1 MSLGIGSREEHNL
14 AELKRIKR
22 LATLVL
28 VGCFVMLVLAK
39 LLEFRWPALSF
50 VASFAEA
57 ATIGGIADWY
67 AVVALFKRPLNL
79 PFPHT
84 AIIPRNQARI
94 GDNLGRFIE
103 SNFLA
108 PEPVKK
114 GLAEMNFADLMT
126 DWLSDRK
133 KSQGL
138 ARFVVKLVPQ
148 MLSAVDESGLKRFAA
163 ERIKA
168 QVQKTDVAPLAGKL
182 LDTFVKDDRHHKL
195 LNELIS
201 ALHRFLNDERAL
213 KSVQE
218 KVSEELPTLFKIVRA
233 DALIVKRIVKATNT
247 LLEEVKDDPDHAL
260 RGEFEQFF
268 RNYVNRMKRSKRF
281 AHRAEK
287 FKQDILA
294 RPELAGLADQL
305 WNGLRTLI
313 EDDARS
319 QDSILVVRLTDLLVD
334 VGRKLH
340 AEEQLKKDINAG
352 MVAALS
358 SFVASQKRGVSDFIA
373 DQVKAW
379 DFAELTLL
387 IEANIGKDLQYIRFN
402 GMIIGGFVGLALHL
416 VELII
421 LKV

>member
-14 AELKRIKR
+14 AELRRVKT

-28 VGCFVMLVLAK
+28 AGCFVVLVIAK
-39 LLEFRWPALSF
+39 LLEYRWPVLSF

-84 AIIPRNQARI
+84 AIIPRNQVRI

-108 PEPVKK
+108 PGPVKQ

-126 DWLSDRK
+126 DWLSDRR
-133 KSQGL
+133 KSESL
-138 ARFVVKLVPQ
+138 SRFVVKLVPQ
-148 MLSAVDESGLKRFAA
+148 MLSAVDETGLKRFAA
-163 ERIKA
+163 ERISA
-168 QVQKTDVAPLAGKL
+168 QIQKTDVAPLAGKL
-182 LDTFVKDDRHHKL
+182 LDSFIKDDRHHKL
-195 LNELIS
+195 HNELMP

-213 KSVQE
+213 KSVQQ

-233 DALIVKRIVKATNT
+233 DALIVRRIVKATNA
-247 LLEEVKDDPDHAL
+247 LLEDVRDDPDHAL

-268 RNYVNRMKRSKRF
+268 KNYVNRMKRSKRF
-281 AHRAEK
+281 AKRAET
-287 FKQDILA
+287 FKRDILA

-305 WNGLRTLI
+305 WNGLRNII
-313 EDDARS
+313 EEDARGDES
-319 QDSILVVRLTDLLVD
+319 VLVRRLTDMLVD
-334 VGRKLH
+334 IGKKLH
-340 AEEQLKKDINAG
+340 GEEQLKRDINAG

-358 SFVASQKRGVSDFIA
+358 SFVASQKRGVSEFIA
-373 DQVKAW
+373 DQVKGW

-416 VELII
+416 IEIVI

>member
-14 AELKRIKR
+14 AELKRVKR

-28 VGCFVMLVLAK
+28 AGCFVLLIVAK
-39 LLEFRWPALSF
+39 LLEYRWPALSF

-108 PEPVKK
+108 SEPVRK

-126 DWLSDRK
+126 DWLSDRR
-133 KSQGL
+133 KSEGL

-148 MLSAVDESGLKRFAA
+148 MLSAVDETGLKRFAA
-163 ERIKA
+163 ERISA
-168 QVQKTDVAPLAGKL
+168 QIQRTDVAPLAGKL
-182 LDTFVKDDRHHKL
+182 LDTFVKDNRHHKL

-213 KSVQE
+213 KSVQK

-233 DALIVKRIVKATNT
+233 DALIVGRIVKATNT

-260 RGEFEQFF
+260 RAEFEQFL

-281 AHRAEK
+281 ANRAEK
-287 FKQDILA
+287 FKRDILA

-305 WNGLRTLI
+305 WSGLRKII
-313 EDDARS
+313 EDDARAD
-319 QDSILVVRLTDLLVD
+319 DSTLVVRLTDMLVD

-340 AEEQLKKDINAG
+340 GEEQLKKDINAG

-416 VELII
+416 VEIVI
-421 LKV
+421 LRV

>member
-1 MSLGIGSREEHNL
+1 MSLGISSREEHNL
-14 AELKRIKR
+14 AELKRVKR
-22 LATLVL
+22 VATLVL
-28 VGCFVMLVLAK
+28 AGCFVVLILAK
-39 LLEFRWPALSF
+39 LLEYRWPALSF

-108 PEPVKK
+108 PEPVRM

-126 DWLSDRK
+126 DWLSDRQ
-133 KSQGL
+133 KSEGL

-148 MLSAVDESGLKRFAA
+148 MLSAVDETGLKRFAA
-163 ERIKA
+163 ERISA
-168 QVQKTDVAPLAGKL
+168 QIQKTDVAPLAGKL

-213 KSVQE
+213 KSVQK

-233 DALIVKRIVKATNT
+233 DALIVGRIVKATNT
-247 LLEEVKDDPDHAL
+247 LLEEVKDDPDHVL
-260 RGEFEQFF
+260 RAEFEQFF
-268 RNYVNRMKRSKRF
+268 KNYVNRMKRSKRF
-281 AHRAEK
+281 ANRAEK

-305 WNGLRTLI
+305 WNGLRKII
-313 EDDARS
+313 EDDARAD
-319 QDSILVVRLTDLLVD
+319 DSILVVRLTDMLVD
-334 VGRKLH
+334 VGGKLH
-340 AEEQLKKDINAG
+340 GEEQLKKDINAG
-352 MVAALS
+352 IVAALS

-416 VELII
+416 VEIVI

>member
-14 AELKRIKR
+14 AELKRVKR

-28 VGCFVMLVLAK
+28 AGCFVLLIVAK
-39 LLEFRWPALSF
+39 LLEYRWPALSF

-108 PEPVKK
+108 SEPVRK

-126 DWLSDRK
+126 DWLSDRQ
-133 KSQGL
+133 KSEGL

-148 MLSAVDESGLKRFAA
+148 MLSAVDETGLKRFAA
-163 ERIKA
+163 ERISA
-168 QVQKTDVAPLAGKL
+168 QIQRTDVAPLAGKL
-182 LDTFVKDDRHHKL
+182 LDTFVKDNRHHKL

-213 KSVQE
+213 KSVQK

-233 DALIVKRIVKATNT
+233 DALIVGRIVKATNT

-260 RGEFEQFF
+260 RAEFEQFL

-281 AHRAEK
+281 ASRAEK
-287 FKQDILA
+287 FKRDILA

-305 WNGLRTLI
+305 WSGLRKII
-313 EDDARS
+313 EDDARAD
-319 QDSILVVRLTDLLVD
+319 DSTLVVRLTDMLVD
-334 VGRKLH
+334 IGRKLDG
-340 AEEQLKKDINAG
+340 EEQLKKDINAG

-416 VELII
+416 VEIVI
-421 LKV
+421 LRV